1 MNKSVNINITMP
13 KAQTDLIVNSGKGE
27 YTLNIAGGRGRE
39 GKSAYEVAVAN
50 GFVGTSFRTSGMPA
64 FYMLIPGLTKCTGGI
79 TIILNISA
87 SVRTGRKLERLMEV
101 THNGKSDFKRR
112 NNFIKKRYCGEMDL
126 GESGIVQR

>member
-50 GFVGTSFRTSGMPA
+50 GFVGTEQEWLDSLKVSCQNYASIYEFPNIGDA
-64 FYMLIPGLTKCTGGI
+64 GVLYVDTGTNKMYRWDNDNLKYFCVGADWQEI
-79 TIILNISA
+79 GTI
-87 SVRTGRKLERLMEV
+87 
-101 THNGKSDFKRR
+101 NGG
-112 NNFIKKRYCGEMDL
+112 NA
-126 GESGIVQR
+126 